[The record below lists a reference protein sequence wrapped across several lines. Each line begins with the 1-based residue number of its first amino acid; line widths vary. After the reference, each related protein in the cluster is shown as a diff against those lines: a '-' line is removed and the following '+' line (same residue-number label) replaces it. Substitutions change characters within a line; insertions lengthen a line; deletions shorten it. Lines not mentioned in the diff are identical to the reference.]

1 MKPTTKRRA
10 RIVVTA
16 DGDGVANHAGS
27 AALTELADILGL
39 TRAYSNAMVP
49 TRRRR
54 SAHDPGRVLR
64 DLVVMLADGG
74 DCVADLGVLRDQP
87 ELFGEVAST
96 STAWRVVDS
105 ISEEQLAGLQE
116 ARRGAREQAW
126 RRGAAP
132 SEIVLDFDATLVTAH
147 SEKEGATGNFK
158 GGFGFHPLLC
168 YLEASGEALAGML
181 RAGNAGANTAADHV
195 AVLEAALVQ
204 LPDEAWG
211 MEMLA
216 RADSG
221 GATHDF
227 TDALR
232 ELEICFSISFDLT
245 EPVREAILAMPEEA
259 WLPAISQDGEVREG
273 AAVCE
278 LHNLDLAAWPSGTR
292 AICRRERPHPGAQL
306 TFTDHQGFRFQTFIT
321 DQQDPD
327 IVALEV
333 RHRGH
338 ARVEDRIRCGKDT
351 GLRKFPFHEFGANQ
365 V

>member
-1 MKPTTKRRA
+1 MRDLVSQPGQVVSPEISVGAAVAHPGGEEEEGLSRDGILALQDVPAPSKESTSTMKPTIKRRA
-10 RIVVTA
+10 RFVVTA

-158 GGFGFHPLLC
+158 GGF
-168 YLEASGEALAGML
+168 
-181 RAGNAGANTAADHV
+181 
-195 AVLEAALVQ
+195 
-204 LPDEAWG
+204 
-211 MEMLA
+211 
-216 RADSG
+216 
-221 GATHDF
+221 
-227 TDALR
+227 
-232 ELEICFSISFDLT
+232 
-245 EPVREAILAMPEEA
+245 
-259 WLPAISQDGEVREG
+259 
-273 AAVCE
+273 
-278 LHNLDLAAWPSGTR
+278 
-292 AICRRERPHPGAQL
+292 
-306 TFTDHQGFRFQTFIT
+306 
-321 DQQDPD
+321 
-327 IVALEV
+327 
-333 RHRGH
+333 
-338 ARVEDRIRCGKDT
+338 
-351 GLRKFPFHEFGANQ
+351 
-365 V
+365 